1 MGSAAGSSYG
11 SGVSFSDSDWM
22 GKVGIPRSSVRGGP
36 VDEEEEDNEDQ
47 ETVEGS
53 DDWEREGMPPA
64 RGHIQQLQW
73 TKDTVTVTWRA
84 YADGDPACCATQ
96 EFTGNLT
103 LDGDTPHLAVTGHRQ
118 VAG

>member
-1 MGSAAGSSYG
+1 MFPCWPPSRCGGSS
-11 SGVSFSDSDWM
+11 SRFSAGPGWPDNLLIYDNDLNYTT
-22 GKVGIPRSSVRGGP
+22 KV
-36 VDEEEEDNEDQ
+36 
-47 ETVEGS
+47 
-53 DDWEREGMPPA
+53 DDWEHEGMPPA